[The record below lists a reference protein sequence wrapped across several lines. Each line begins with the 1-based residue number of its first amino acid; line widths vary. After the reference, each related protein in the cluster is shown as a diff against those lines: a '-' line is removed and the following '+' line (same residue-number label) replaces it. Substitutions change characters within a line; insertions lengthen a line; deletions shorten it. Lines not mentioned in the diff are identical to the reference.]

1 MDGTRKSMKYLVGTD
16 ETQKWMRKYFFSPR
30 GNGFLEPGVDAL
42 DSAALSAYNIAKS
55 SYQIRPEVFNMDYLS
70 KAVSLDK
77 AEVAARMK
85 RMYRDRLIMF
95 VMNPAV
101 QVSGWGLYYWIVK
114 LRDGASPE
122 AKEKLADWFQNK
134 DDICTG
140 YRTKGDFD
148 FFNGNHMRVLDNLL
162 SDVIEPWKHNPEV
175 EYVHLCPV
183 RRDLRES
190 HINMWDAPDDD
201 YRECVF
207 GKGQLEKIAKIQNR
221 MDLTDLRIV
230 AALNAKR
237 PMEQVYDFP
246 VLSEISGLDPDEM
259 LAGIKSIVENKRTV
273 LPLFYLDYENLGL
286 TNHMFVIRTFQNIP
300 CVRKAEIAD
309 ELSKIKEFN
318 TVLEFSDSFYDI
330 SVWAYNEVSD
340 IRALREKL
348 FSYSEIETV
357 LEADS
362 DRQFRR
368 WVCRLDN
375 RDDMWEECV
384 FTDDFLEDR
393 TVGKNS
399 CACRFQ
405 GKEEEK

>member
-1 MDGTRKSMKYLVGTD
+1 MDGTKKGMQYLLGTNEAQQWMK
-16 ETQKWMRKYFFSPR
+16 KYFFSPR
-30 GNGFLEPGVDAL
+30 GIGFLEPGVDAL
-42 DSAALSAYNIAKS
+42 DSAAISAYNIAKS
-55 SYQIRPEVFNMDYLS
+55 SYQIHPEVFNMDYLS
-70 KAVSLDK
+70 KALSMDK
-77 AEVAARMK
+77 SEITK
-85 RMYRDRLIMF
+85 RMIRMYNDRLIMF
-95 VMNPAV
+95 VMNPAT
-101 QVSGWGLYYWIVK
+101 QVCGWGLYYWIVK
-114 LRDGASPE
+114 LRKGTSPE
-122 AKEKLADWFQNK
+122 TKKKLADWFQNK

-140 YRTKGDFD
+140 YQAKGDFD

-162 SDVIEPWKHNPEV
+162 TDVIEPWKHNPEV

-183 RRDLRES
+183 RRDIRES

-201 YRECVF
+201 YRECIL
-207 GKGQLEKIAKIQNR
+207 GDGQLEKIAKIQNK
-221 MDLTDLRIV
+221 MDLTDLKIL

-237 PMEQVYDFP
+237 PMEEVYDFK
-246 VLSEISGLDPDEM
+246 VLADISGLDPKDM

-273 LPLFYLDYENLGL
+273 MPLFYLNYAKLGL
-286 TNHMFVIRTFQNIP
+286 TNHMFVVRTFQNIP

-318 TVLEFSDSFYDI
+318 TVLEFTDSFYDI

-340 IRALREKL
+340 IDALRNKL
-348 FSYSEIETV
+348 YSYSEIENV

-368 WVCRLDN
+368 WVCRLDDK
-375 RDDMWEECV
+375 DDFWEECV

-393 TVGKNS
+393 TVKKND

-405 GKEEEK
+405 NTKEEK